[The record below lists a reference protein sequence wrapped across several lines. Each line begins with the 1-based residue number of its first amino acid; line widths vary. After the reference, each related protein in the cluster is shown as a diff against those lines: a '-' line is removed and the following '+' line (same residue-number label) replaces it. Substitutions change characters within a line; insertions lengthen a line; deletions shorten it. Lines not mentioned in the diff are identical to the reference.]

1 MEATRENRPIRLKP
15 QDTLFFNR
23 QVASFARLGM
33 PISKGLR
40 ILARDIDDPDFK
52 HLIQQVQQDLDEGR
66 PLQDALA
73 RFPETFSALH
83 IEIVR
88 AGESTGNLAV
98 ILEELNAHATAMER
112 IKARILEAVFYPAVI
127 ATAVFG
133 FVLFFLLKLAPQF
146 KDMIIKRSTAM
157 AASSAQGF
165 QGEDPLAPYPL
176 TRMLFAIS
184 DAVSDPIVLALLLV
198 LTTVG
203 VFLTVR
209 RFRRLGEEWDDVLF
223 GLPLFG
229 KLFEGAALMKITRTM
244 RDLLQ
249 NGISMVETLRLTAR
263 TVGQN
268 RLQQKLDEL
277 RRAVE
282 EGGSFSRN
290 LAGGD
295 VFPDTMVWK
304 LQMAEEKGLIE
315 RALEELANEFEV
327 AVDRQTAMITKL
339 MAPAI
344 LVGMGG
350 VVFVMF
356 MACLVPLTTVHAG

>member
-1 MEATRENRPIRLKP
+1 M
-15 QDTLFFNR
+15 FFNR
-23 QVASFARLGM
+23 QVASFARLGI
-33 PISKGLR
+33 PISKGLS
-40 ILARDIDDPDFK
+40 ILARDVDDAEFK
-52 HLIQQVQQDLDEGR
+52 LLIESVRQDLEEGR

-83 IEIVR
+83 VEVVR

-98 ILEELNAHATAMER
+98 ILEELNAHATAMQR

-127 ATAVFG
+127 STAIFG
-133 FVLFFLLKLAPQF
+133 FVLFFLLELAPQF
-146 KDMIIKRSTAM
+146 RDMIVKRSTAM
-157 AASSAQGF
+157 AASSSAGF
-165 QGEDPLAPYPL
+165 RGEDPLAPYPL
-176 TRMLFAIS
+176 TRALFALS
-184 DAVSDPIVLALLLV
+184 DVVGDPVVLSLLLIGTAVAVV
-198 LTTVG
+198 LG
-203 VFLTVR
+203 VR

-229 KLFEGAALMKITRTM
+229 RLFEGAALMKITRTM

-263 TVGQN
+263 TVGRN

-315 RALEELANEFEV
+315 RALEELASEFEV
-327 AVDRQTAMITKL
+327 AVDRQTALITKL
-339 MAPAI
+339 LAPII

-356 MACLVPLTTVHAG
+356 MACFVPLTTVHAG